1 MNLLDVTLRDGG
13 YVNGF
18 SFSVQESTGIARLLG
33 EAGIPFLEI
42 GYFIPGRTT
51 PDELGRKGYTID
63 HLREVALCCRPKTRP
78 VVMIPPGAAS
88 ASDYLELA
96 RAGIQGVRYPVS
108 PPRIDQLPPDIDAA
122 RKAGLK
128 ISLNLVRASEY
139 SLAELITVAGRLA
152 ALHPDWIYLA
162 DSNGGLFPEQVQ
174 EMVRALKGETDVPLG
189 FHPHNGLSL
198 AFINS
203 LVAIREGI
211 SMLDASL
218 GGIGKG
224 GGNLGLEAITLYLNS
239 RKEASFSFPPIMKAS
254 RNYLM
259 PWLGEGWPKRLK
271 ENLSSIINLNQQ
283 TLITMNQ
290 QAGGNTWNLVEKLI
304 QLFEEKYCKVAIGA

>member
-1 MNLLDVTLRDGG
+1 MDVTLRDGG

-18 SFSVQESTGIARLLG
+18 SFSVKESTGVARLLD

-51 PDELGRKGYTID
+51 PDDLGRKGYTIE
-63 HLREVALCCRPKTRP
+63 HMREVAASCRSQAQP
-78 VVMIPPGAAS
+78 VVMIPPGVAS
-88 ASDYLELA
+88 ANDYLELA
-96 RAGIQGVRYPVS
+96 RAGVKVVRFPVS
-108 PPRIDQLPPDIDAA
+108 PPRIDQLPPEVNAA
-122 RKAGLK
+122 RKAGLR
-128 ISLNLVRASEY
+128 ISLNLVRVSEY
-139 SLAELITVAGRLA
+139 SMEELLAVGDRLA
-152 ALHPDWIYLA
+152 AFDPDWIYLA
-162 DSNGGLFPEQVQ
+162 DSNGGLFPDQVQ
-174 EMVRALKGETDVPLG
+174 QMVRALKNRIRVPLG

-198 AFINS
+198 AFVNS
-203 LVAIREGI
+203 LVAISEGI

-239 RKEASFSFPPIMKAS
+239 RGEAAFRFPPVMKAS
-254 RNYLM
+254 RDYLM

-290 QAGGNTWNLVEKLI
+290 QAGGNTWELVEKLV
-304 QLFEEKYCKVAIGA
+304 LRFEEKYCKVAIGA